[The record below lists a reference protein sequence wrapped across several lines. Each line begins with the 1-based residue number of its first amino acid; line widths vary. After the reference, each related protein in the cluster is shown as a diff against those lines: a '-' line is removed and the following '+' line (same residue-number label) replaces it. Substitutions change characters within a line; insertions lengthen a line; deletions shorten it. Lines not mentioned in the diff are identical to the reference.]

1 MRLLRVAIAAG
12 IIAASVAAQPVVSQP
27 GEVVVAADGTGQFK
41 SVQAAVDR
49 APSHSRRRFV
59 IHIKPGIYKERV
71 TVPPEK
77 TFLTLRGDDPKT
89 TVITFDLHA
98 GLPGGPN
105 GRALITFDTPTV
117 FIQANDFTAEN
128 ITFEN
133 SAGRQGQALAL
144 TIMSDRG
151 VFRNCRFLGYQDTL
165 LAQAGRQYFDHCYI
179 QGATDFIF
187 GGSAAVFDNCEIH
200 VTANGYITAPNT
212 PRDQAYGYVFLH
224 SKITGEPNV
233 QTYLSRPWRAYAA
246 TVFLNT
252 GMSGVVRP
260 VGWNNWNDP
269 AKEKTA
275 RYGEYASSGPG
286 GGAGARASWAHL
298 LTDAEAKTYS
308 IENVLG
314 GVDGWNPN
322 TGAVRSE
329 VKVANASGAQKP
341 APLQRGSV
349 LLAAAA
355 ADGLRF
361 ASSTD
366 GYQWTT
372 ILSPRGGSRLTVAD
386 LRNPCLL
393 RAPDGGFH
401 LIWSSGARGDKSFS
415 YSSSKDLLTW
425 TPPRRIEIMAKQNAL
440 DVVSPH
446 LYYDGKEGRFLVT
459 WASTMAANSI
469 QSFQEEVDNN
479 PRIWYATTRDFQD
492 FTEPEL
498 LFDPNYSVKDAVL
511 LKDAAPETSAGFALL
526 HNDNTTPMQSLRVA
540 FSATPLGPWGPS
552 RDAFTGKFV
561 EAPAAIQLGGEW
573 WIYDTNS
580 KTGATGL
587 MKTRDF
593 WTFTDSGT
601 IHFPDGLRMAG
612 VLEVPRSVLDKLL
625 K

>member
-1 MRLLRVAIAAG
+1 MGPPHIKLEIVSIAICVVAACA
-12 IIAASVAAQPVVSQP
+12 AAQPAVLT
-27 GEVVVAADGTGQFK
+27 VAADGTGQFK
-41 SVQAAVDR
+41 SVQEAVDR
-49 APSHSRRRFV
+49 APSHSHQRFV
-59 IHIKPGIYKERV
+59 IHIKRGVYKERV

-77 TFLTLRGDDPKT
+77 TFLTLRGDDAKS

-105 GRALITFDTPTV
+105 GRALITFDTPAV

-212 PRDQAYGYVFLH
+212 PQDQQYGYVFLH
-224 SKITGEPNV
+224 SKITGEPNAL
-233 QTYLSRPWRAYAA
+233 TYLSRPWRGYAA
-246 TVFLNT
+246 AVFLNT
-252 GMSGVVRP
+252 EMSSAVRP
-260 VGWNNWNDP
+260 AGWNNWNDP
-269 AKEKTA
+269 AKETTA
-275 RYGEYASSGPG
+275 RYGEYAST
-286 GGAGARASWAHL
+286 GAGRDTSARASWAHL
-298 LTDAEAKTYS
+298 LTDTEAKTYS

-314 GVDGWNPN
+314 GIDGWNPQ
-322 TGAVRSE
+322 TGAVRFAVTVDE
-329 VKVANASGAQKP
+329 EAAEKP

-349 LLAAAA
+349 LLVAAIA
-355 ADGLRF
+355 ADGLHFFRS
-361 ASSTD
+361 AD
-366 GYQWTT
+366 GYQW
-372 ILSPRGGSRLTVAD
+372 LAAGDSQLVDAD
-386 LRNPCLL
+386 IRSASLIRT
-393 RAPDGGFH
+393 PDGAFH
-401 LIWSSGARGDKSFS
+401 AVWSSGARGDKSFR
-415 YSSSKDLLTW
+415 YASSKDLRKW
-425 TPPRRIEIMAKQNAL
+425 IEPRRIEIMAKQNAL

-446 LYYDGKEGRFLVT
+446 LFWDAGRSQFIVT

-469 QSFQEEVDNN
+469 QAFQEEVDTN
-479 PRIWYATTRDFQD
+479 PRIWYATTRDFQNFSD
-492 FTEPEL
+492 PKL
-498 LFDPNYSVKDAVL
+498 LFDPNYASKDGVI
-511 LKDAAPETSAGFALL
+511 LKDGTRFALL
-526 HNDNTTPMQSLRVA
+526 HTDNTIPMHRLRVA
-540 FSATPLGPWGPS
+540 FSETPLGPWGPS
-552 RDAFTGKFV
+552 RDAFTEKFFENP
-561 EAPAAIQLGGEW
+561 EAIRLGGEW

-580 KTGATGL
+580 RTGATSL

-593 WTFTDSGT
+593 WTFTDCGT